1 MVHGI
6 YARFLLFQ
14 VITLGLLT
22 NRSPSIM
29 SDVKNILI
37 LGAGELGT
45 QVLYSL
51 AKHPQLKDIT
61 ITVLLRPSSI
71 SLKVQDWAL
80 PASPLHSHSVS
91 TVPGD
96 LAHDSQES
104 LSQIFRDYDTII
116 SCTGFAAGRG
126 TQRKLAHAVL
136 AAKVPRYI
144 PWQFGVEYDIIGRGC
159 AQDLFDEQ
167 LDVRDM
173 LRSQSTTQ
181 WLIIST
187 GMFISF
193 LFEPWFGVV
202 DLKDNAVCAL
212 GSWDTAVTVTAP
224 EDIGK
229 ITAEVLLGAK
239 RKNAFSNQ
247 AIFIAG
253 DTLTYADLAR
263 LLEKA
268 SGKPVQRTVRTVQAA
283 RSDLAKEPDNEIFK
297 YHVVFGEGRGVSW
310 DLSKTWNHENGVLG
324 LSVEKY
330 ISQYL

>member
-1 MVHGI
+1 MADI
-6 YARFLLFQ
+6 
-14 VITLGLLT
+14 
-22 NRSPSIM
+22 
-29 SDVKNILI
+29 KNILV

-45 QVLYSL
+45 QVLSSL
-51 AKHPQLKDIT
+51 AKHPQSSNIT

-71 SLKVQDWAL
+71 SSKLQDWAQPTSL
-80 PASPLHSHSVS
+80 LHDQKIS

-96 LAHDSQES
+96 LTHDSQES
-104 LSQIFRDYDTII
+104 LSQTFRQYDTII

-144 PWQFGVEYDIIGRGC
+144 PWQFGVDYDIIGRGS

-167 LDVRDM
+167 LDVRDL
-173 LRSQSTTQ
+173 LRSQNTTQ

-229 ITAEVLLGAK
+229 ITAEILLGDK
-239 RKNAFSNQ
+239 GEIAFTND

-253 DTLTYADLAR
+253 DTLSYAHLAN

-268 SGKPVQRTVRTVQAA
+268 TGKPVQRTLRTIQAA
-283 RSDLAKEPDNEIFK
+283 QSDLAKEPDNEIYK
-297 YHVVFGEGRGVSW
+297 YQVVFGEGRGVSW
-310 DLSKTWNHENGVLG
+310 DLSKTWNLKNGIFG
-324 LSVEKY
+324 LSVEEY
-330 ISQYL
+330 IARHLL

>member
-1 MVHGI
+1 MAGI
-6 YARFLLFQ
+6 
-14 VITLGLLT
+14 
-22 NRSPSIM
+22 
-29 SDVKNILI
+29 KNILV

-45 QVLYSL
+45 QVLSSL
-51 AKHPQLKDIT
+51 AKHPQSSNIT

-71 SLKVQDWAL
+71 SSKLQDWAQPTSL
-80 PASPLHSHSVS
+80 LHDQKVS

-96 LAHDSQES
+96 LMNDSQEP
-104 LSQIFRDYDTII
+104 LSQIFRQYDTII

-144 PWQFGVEYDIIGRGC
+144 PWQFGVDYDIIGRGS

-167 LDVRDM
+167 LDVRDL
-173 LRSQSTTQ
+173 LRSQNTTQ

-202 DLKDNAVCAL
+202 DLKNNAICAL

-224 EDIGK
+224 EDIGE
-229 ITAEVLLGAK
+229 ITAEILLGDK
-239 RKNAFSNQ
+239 GETAFTNN

-253 DTLTYADLAR
+253 DTLSYANLAL

-268 SGKPVQRTVRTVQAA
+268 TGKPVQRTLRTVQSAQT
-283 RSDLAKEPDNEIFK
+283 DLAKEPTNEIYK
-297 YHVVFGEGRGVSW
+297 YQIVFGEGRGVSW

-324 LSVEKY
+324 LTVKEY
-330 ISQYL
+330 MARYM